1 MIKLDNCKLIFIDF
15 DGVIVDSNNFK
26 EIAIKKS
33 IYDEIGRNKRSNE
46 ALEYFNKFAGVSRKI
61 KLSKF
66 FDNDDTYR
74 ILKNY
79 SCLCENFFNKE
90 IPTTGLIEFL
100 DYIKNNF
107 KNINIFILSGG
118 EKKEIESFLL
128 KNNLLKYFADILS
141 SEKSK
146 QVHLEDIKATKND
159 IFIGDSL
166 SDLKASLKTGIQFIL
181 LEDYKS
187 NASFPSEKII
197 NDNVLFRTNNFKT
210 LLGKLIL

>member
-26 EIAIKKS
+26 EVAIKKS
-33 IYDEIGRNKRSNE
+33 IYDEMGKNKRSNE
-46 ALEYFNKFAGVSRKI
+46 ALKYFNKFAGVSRKI

-66 FDNDDTYR
+66 FNNDDSYR
-74 ILKNY
+74 ILKKY
-79 SCLCENFFNKE
+79 SFLCENFFNKE
-90 IPTTGLIEFL
+90 IPTIGLIEFL
-100 DYIKNNF
+100 DYIENNF

-166 SDLKASLKTGIQFIL
+166 SDVKASLKIGIQFIL

>member
-1 MIKLDNCKLIFIDF
+1 M
-15 DGVIVDSNNFK
+15 
-26 EIAIKKS
+26 
-33 IYDEIGRNKRSNE
+33 
-46 ALEYFNKFAGVSRKI
+46 
-61 KLSKF
+61 
-66 FDNDDTYR
+66 
-74 ILKNY
+74 
-79 SCLCENFFNKE
+79 CENFFNKE

-118 EKKEIESFLL
+118 EKKKLSLFSL

-166 SDLKASLKTGIQFIL
+166 SDLKASLKTGIEIYSARRL
-181 LEDYKS
+181 
-187 NASFPSEKII
+187 
-197 NDNVLFRTNNFKT
+197 
-210 LLGKLIL
+210 